1 MENNFQSIQYFLP
14 ELILIL
20 TILFVIVCDLIPSVS
35 KYSFNLT
42 LFGLLFMALMM
53 FINGS
58 SGEFIFNK
66 MLIDDMFSFY
76 FNSIILFSTF
86 SIIVVSRYSKELDD
100 EYRIEYNVL
109 LLVVLLGMFL
119 MTSSINLVMIYLS
132 LELVSIPS
140 YILAGMLK
148 NDKKSNEAALKYVIF
163 GSFSSGLMLIGFSW
177 LYGLSGSTNIYEVY
191 SSLSLLDNQSAVL
204 LSILFILVGFGYKVS
219 MAPFHYWTPDVYEG
233 SPITVTAFLSAAPKA
248 AGFALFIRTFFVLF
262 SDSGTFLGS
271 STILDINWPLLLAIL
286 SGVTMTIGNLLALR
300 QDNVKRMLAYSTIS
314 HVGFM
319 LIAFSIIS
327 VDSVASILF
336 YLFFYMFMN
345 LSAFYMAIYMSNS
358 YEADN
363 IEDWNGVGHKVPVLS
378 FFMVLSLASLAGLP
392 PTSGFVGKV
401 YVLRNLFADGQ
412 FLWLGIVAI
421 INTVISLY
429 YYFKIVKAMY
439 FIENDNLETKS
450 CCPYLYWII
459 IIFSAQNI
467 LFYLYW
473 PTLWNLLESIVKDMG
488 II

>member
-14 ELILIL
+14 ELILTL
-20 TILFVIVCDLIPSVS
+20 TILFVIVCDLIPSIS

-53 FINGS
+53 FVNGP
-58 SGEFIFNK
+58 SGELIFNK

-76 FNSIILFSTF
+76 FNSIILLSTF
-86 SIIVVSRYSKELDD
+86 SIIVVSKFSKELDD

-140 YILAGMLK
+140 YILAGILK
-148 NDKKSNEAALKYVIF
+148 SDKKSNEAALKYVIF

-177 LYGLSGSTNIYEVY
+177 LYGLSGSTNIYEIY
-191 SSLSLLDNQSAVL
+191 NSISLLNNHSAVL

-233 SPITVTAFLSAAPKA
+233 SPITITAFLSAAPKA

-262 SDSGTFLGS
+262 SNTGTFAGS
-271 STILDINWPLLLAIL
+271 SPILDINWPLLLAIL

-319 LIAFSIIS
+319 LMALCAMNTEAIAGIM
-327 VDSVASILF
+327 F
-336 YLFFYMFMN
+336 YLLMYSFMN
-345 LSAFYMAIYMSNS
+345 LSAFYMVLFVSNKLS
-358 YEADN
+358 AVN
-363 IEDWNGVGHKVPVLS
+363 ISDWNGLAFRTPILS
-378 FFMVLSLASLAGLP
+378 IFMVISLVSLSGLP
-392 PTSGFVGKV
+392 PTSGFIGKV
-401 YVLRNLFADGQ
+401 YLFRSLFYDKE
-412 FLWLGIVAI
+412 FFWLAIVGILNSV
-421 INTVISLY
+421 VSLY
-429 YYFKIVKAMY
+429 YYFRIVKAMY
-439 FIENDNLETKS
+439 FKKSEDTSVINAHPVIYWSIILLSSQNL
-450 CCPYLYWII
+450 
-459 IIFSAQNI
+459 
-467 LFYLYW
+467 LFYFYWSDLYEF
-473 PTLWNLLESIVKDMG
+473 LLSIF
-488 II
+488 

>member
-35 KYSFNLT
+35 RYSFNLT
-42 LFGLLFMALMM
+42 LFGLLFMGLMM
-53 FINGS
+53 FINGP
-58 SGEFIFNK
+58 SGEYIFNK

-76 FNSIILFSTF
+76 FNSIILLSTF
-86 SIIVVSRYSKELDD
+86 SIIVVSRYSKELND

-148 NDKKSNEAALKYVIF
+148 SDKKSNEAALKYVIF

-191 SSLSLLDNQSAVL
+191 SSLSLLDDQSAVL

-219 MAPFHYWTPDVYEG
+219 MVPFHYWTPDVYEG

-271 STILDINWPLLLAIL
+271 SPILNINWPLLLAIL
-286 SGVTMTIGNLLALR
+286 SGATMTIGNLLALR

-319 LIAFSIIS
+319 LMALCAMNVEAIAGIM
-327 VDSVASILF
+327 F
-336 YLFFYMFMN
+336 YLLMYSFMN
-345 LSAFYMAIYMSNS
+345 LSAFYMVLFASNKLN
-358 YEADN
+358 AVNVD
-363 IEDWNGVGHKVPVLS
+363 DWNGLAFRTPILS
-378 FFMVLSLASLAGLP
+378 AFMVISLVSLAGLP
-392 PTSGFVGKV
+392 PTSGFIGKV
-401 YVLRNLFADGQ
+401 YLFRSLFYDKE
-412 FLWLGIVAI
+412 FFWLAIVGILNSV
-421 INTVISLY
+421 VSLY
-429 YYFKIVKAMY
+429 YYFRIVKAMY
-439 FIENDNLETKS
+439 FKKSEETSMINAHPVIYWSIILLSSQNL
-450 CCPYLYWII
+450 I
-459 IIFSAQNI
+459 
-467 LFYLYW
+467 FYLYW
-473 PTLWNLLESIVKDMG
+473 SDLYEFLLSIF
-488 II
+488 

>member
-35 KYSFNLT
+35 RYSFNLT
-42 LFGLLFMALMM
+42 LFGLLFMGLMM
-53 FINGS
+53 FINGP
-58 SGEFIFNK
+58 SGEYIFNK

-76 FNSIILFSTF
+76 FNSIILLSTF
-86 SIIVVSRYSKELDD
+86 SIIVVSRYSKELND

-148 NDKKSNEAALKYVIF
+148 SDKKSNEAALKYVIF

-177 LYGLSGSTNIYEVY
+177 LYGLSGATNIYEVY
-191 SSLSLLDNQSAVL
+191 SALSLLDNQSAVL

-219 MAPFHYWTPDVYEG
+219 MVPFHYWTPDVYEG

-271 STILDINWPLLLAIL
+271 SPILDINWPLLLAIL
-286 SGVTMTIGNLLALR
+286 SGATMTIGNLLALR

-319 LIAFSIIS
+319 LMALCAMNVEAIAGIM
-327 VDSVASILF
+327 F
-336 YLFFYMFMN
+336 YLLMYSFMN
-345 LSAFYMAIYMSNS
+345 LSAFYMVLFASNKLN
-358 YEADN
+358 AVNVD
-363 IEDWNGVGHKVPVLS
+363 DWNGLAFRTPILS
-378 FFMVLSLASLAGLP
+378 AFMVISLVSLAGLP
-392 PTSGFVGKV
+392 PTSGFIGKV
-401 YVLRNLFADGQ
+401 YLFRSLFYDKE
-412 FLWLGIVAI
+412 FFWLAIVGILNSV
-421 INTVISLY
+421 VSLY
-429 YYFKIVKAMY
+429 YYFRIVKAMY
-439 FIENDNLETKS
+439 FKKSEETSMINAHPVIYWSIILLSSQNL
-450 CCPYLYWII
+450 I
-459 IIFSAQNI
+459 
-467 LFYLYW
+467 FYLYW
-473 PTLWNLLESIVKDMG
+473 SDLYEFLLSIF
-488 II
+488 

>member
-177 LYGLSGSTNIYEVY
+177 LYGLSGSTNIHEIY

-271 STILDINWPLLLAIL
+271 SPILDINWPLLLAIL

-319 LIAFSIIS
+319 LMALCTMNVEAIAGIM
-327 VDSVASILF
+327 F
-336 YLFFYMFMN
+336 YLLMYSFMN
-345 LSAFYMAIYMSNS
+345 LSAFYMVLFASNKLN
-358 YEADN
+358 AVN
-363 IEDWNGVGHKVPVLS
+363 IDDWNGLAFRTPILS
-378 FFMVLSLASLAGLP
+378 AFMVISLVSLAGLP
-392 PTSGFVGKV
+392 PTSGFIGKV
-401 YVLRNLFADGQ
+401 YLFRSLFYDKE
-412 FLWLGIVAI
+412 FFWLAIVGILNSV
-421 INTVISLY
+421 VSLY
-429 YYFKIVKAMY
+429 YYFRIVKAMY
-439 FIENDNLETKS
+439 FKKSEVTSMINAHPVIYWSIILLSSQNL
-450 CCPYLYWII
+450 
-459 IIFSAQNI
+459 

-473 PTLWNLLESIVKDMG
+473 SDLYEFLLSIF
-488 II
+488 

>member
-271 STILDINWPLLLAIL
+271 SPILDINWPLLLAIL

-319 LIAFSIIS
+319 LMALCTMNVEAIAGIM
-327 VDSVASILF
+327 F
-336 YLFFYMFMN
+336 YLLMYSFMN
-345 LSAFYMAIYMSNS
+345 LSAFYMVLFASNKLN
-358 YEADN
+358 AVN
-363 IEDWNGVGHKVPVLS
+363 IDDWNGLAFRTPILS
-378 FFMVLSLASLAGLP
+378 AFMVISLVSLAGLP
-392 PTSGFVGKV
+392 PTSGFIGKV
-401 YVLRNLFADGQ
+401 YLFRSLFYDKE
-412 FLWLGIVAI
+412 FFWLAIVGILNSV
-421 INTVISLY
+421 VSLY
-429 YYFKIVKAMY
+429 YYFRIVKAMY
-439 FIENDNLETKS
+439 FKKSEVTSMINAHPVIYWSIILLSSQNL
-450 CCPYLYWII
+450 
-459 IIFSAQNI
+459 

-473 PTLWNLLESIVKDMG
+473 SDLYEFLLSIF
-488 II
+488 

>member
-35 KYSFNLT
+35 RYSFNLT
-42 LFGLLFMALMM
+42 LFGLLFMGLMM
-53 FINGS
+53 FINGP
-58 SGEFIFNK
+58 SGEYIFNK

-76 FNSIILFSTF
+76 FNSIILLSTF
-86 SIIVVSRYSKELDD
+86 SIIVVSRYSKELND

-148 NDKKSNEAALKYVIF
+148 SDKKSNEAALKYVIF

-191 SSLSLLDNQSAVL
+191 SALSLLDNQSAVL

-219 MAPFHYWTPDVYEG
+219 MVPFHYWTPDVYEG

-271 STILDINWPLLLAIL
+271 SPILDINWPLLLAIL
-286 SGVTMTIGNLLALR
+286 SGATMTIGNLLALR

-319 LIAFSIIS
+319 LMALCAMNVEAIAGIM
-327 VDSVASILF
+327 F
-336 YLFFYMFMN
+336 YLLMYSFMN
-345 LSAFYMAIYMSNS
+345 LSAFYMVLFASNKLN
-358 YEADN
+358 AVNVD
-363 IEDWNGVGHKVPVLS
+363 DWNGLAFRTPILS
-378 FFMVLSLASLAGLP
+378 AFMVISLVSLAGLP
-392 PTSGFVGKV
+392 PTSGFIGKV
-401 YVLRNLFADGQ
+401 YLFRSLFYDKE
-412 FLWLGIVAI
+412 FFWLAIVGILNSV
-421 INTVISLY
+421 VSLY
-429 YYFKIVKAMY
+429 YYFRIVKAMY
-439 FIENDNLETKS
+439 FKKSEETSMINAHPVIYWSIILLSSQNL
-450 CCPYLYWII
+450 I
-459 IIFSAQNI
+459 
-467 LFYLYW
+467 FYLYW
-473 PTLWNLLESIVKDMG
+473 SDLYEFLLSIF
-488 II
+488 

>member
-35 KYSFNLT
+35 RYSFNLT
-42 LFGLLFMALMM
+42 LFGLLFMGLMM
-53 FINGS
+53 FINGP
-58 SGEFIFNK
+58 SGEYIFNK

-76 FNSIILFSTF
+76 FNSIILLSTF
-86 SIIVVSRYSKELDD
+86 SIIVVSRYSKELND

-148 NDKKSNEAALKYVIF
+148 SDKKSNEAALKYVIF

-191 SSLSLLDNQSAVL
+191 SSLSLLDDQSAVL

-219 MAPFHYWTPDVYEG
+219 MVPFHYWTPDVYEG

-271 STILDINWPLLLAIL
+271 SPILDINWPLLLAIL
-286 SGVTMTIGNLLALR
+286 SGATMTIGNLLALR

-319 LIAFSIIS
+319 LMALCAMNVEAIAGIM
-327 VDSVASILF
+327 F
-336 YLFFYMFMN
+336 YLLMYSFMN
-345 LSAFYMAIYMSNS
+345 LSAFYMVLFASNKLN
-358 YEADN
+358 AVNVD
-363 IEDWNGVGHKVPVLS
+363 DWNGLAFRTPILS
-378 FFMVLSLASLAGLP
+378 AFMVISLVSLAGLP
-392 PTSGFVGKV
+392 PTSGFIGKV
-401 YVLRNLFADGQ
+401 YLFRSLFYDKE
-412 FLWLGIVAI
+412 FFWLAIVGILNSV
-421 INTVISLY
+421 VSLY
-429 YYFKIVKAMY
+429 YYFRIVKAMY
-439 FIENDNLETKS
+439 FKKSEETSMINAHPVIYWSIILLSSQNL
-450 CCPYLYWII
+450 I
-459 IIFSAQNI
+459 
-467 LFYLYW
+467 FYLYW
-473 PTLWNLLESIVKDMG
+473 SDLYEFLLSIF
-488 II
+488 

>member
-1 MENNFQSIQYFLP
+1 
-14 ELILIL
+14 
-20 TILFVIVCDLIPSVS
+20 
-35 KYSFNLT
+35 
-42 LFGLLFMALMM
+42 MM
-53 FINGS
+53 FINGP
-58 SGEFIFNK
+58 SGEYIFNK

-76 FNSIILFSTF
+76 FNSIILLSTF
-86 SIIVVSRYSKELDD
+86 SIIVVSRYSKELND

-148 NDKKSNEAALKYVIF
+148 SDKKSNEAALKYVIF

-191 SSLSLLDNQSAVL
+191 SSLSLLDDQSAVL

-219 MAPFHYWTPDVYEG
+219 MVPFHYWTPDVYEG

-271 STILDINWPLLLAIL
+271 SPILDINWPLLLAIL
-286 SGVTMTIGNLLALR
+286 SGATMTIGNLLALR

-319 LIAFSIIS
+319 LMALCAMNVEAIAGIM
-327 VDSVASILF
+327 F
-336 YLFFYMFMN
+336 YLLMYSFMN
-345 LSAFYMAIYMSNS
+345 LSAFYMVLFASNKLN
-358 YEADN
+358 AVNVD
-363 IEDWNGVGHKVPVLS
+363 DWNGLAFRTPILS
-378 FFMVLSLASLAGLP
+378 AFMVISLVSLAGLP
-392 PTSGFVGKV
+392 PTSGFIGKV
-401 YVLRNLFADGQ
+401 YLFRSLFYDKE
-412 FLWLGIVAI
+412 FFWLAIVGILNSV
-421 INTVISLY
+421 VSLY
-429 YYFKIVKAMY
+429 YYFRIVKAMY
-439 FIENDNLETKS
+439 FKKSEETSMINAHPVIYWSIILLSSQNL
-450 CCPYLYWII
+450 I
-459 IIFSAQNI
+459 
-467 LFYLYW
+467 FYLYW
-473 PTLWNLLESIVKDMG
+473 SDLYEFLLSIF
-488 II
+488 